1 MSKDKTRKGKRDD
14 EVVRLEDLAPR
25 QDPRAGKGAV
35 LFGQGSE
42 SRKPGVPPRKPTR

>member
-1 MSKDKTRKGKRDD
+1 MGKDKTRKGKRDE

-25 QDPRAGKGAV
+25 QDPKAGKGAV

-42 SRKPGVPPRKPTR
+42 SRKPDAPRKPTR

>member
-1 MSKDKTRKGKRDD
+1 LNKDKHRKGKRDD

-25 QDPRAGKGAV
+25 QDPKAGKGGV

-42 SRKPGVPPRKPTR
+42 TRRPEGTRKPTR